1 MGHFGFD
8 FSRIQQITAVCFLT
22 ILGFSSIGCL
32 GIRNFP
38 EQEKGFIEAPEYRN
52 GVGCPAPAGGHVS
65 SSCDPSL
72 VHIAMTLDSEYLR
85 GSMAA
90 VHSVLRHSSCPEHI
104 FFHFI
109 AGEFDPWSPR
119 VLTHLVRS
127 IFPSLNFKVYI
138 FREDIVINLISSSI
152 RHALENPLNY
162 ARNYLGDMLDPC
174 VTLVIYLDSDI
185 VLVDDI
191 GKLWS
196 VPLTM
201 SRVIGAPEYCHANF
215 TKYFTNSFWSDPEL
229 PRVFKSRN
237 KSPCYFNTGVMVID
251 LKKWRE
257 GNYRKKIESWM
268 ELQRQK
274 RIYELG
280 SLPPFLLVF
289 GGLIEPI
296 NHRWNQH
303 GLGGD
308 NVMGSCRSLHPGPFR
323 PSLGPSSREKV
334 WKGNLESISTLIEG
348 EEGLNFR
355 ETIGFSDPKK
365 VTFRWGSGQV
375 TFRWGSGLKIRIRD
389 ESISNFAR
397 KSTINHLRD
406 HSGGLGHAEGALN
419 VSKRFLVG
427 DPLVIPKFDVVLIVN
442 NLMCS
447 FEVVLSS
454 LKDIFLGFGRG
465 GLTIGLR
472 VTIFVPKN
480 LGLEAGGVL
489 SEFLSKASSINKR
502 DYARD
507 GVVFHNMSRNTTE
520 GNFGQE
526 NGKSKVLPKVISDL
540 DKEDVH
546 HEGLFLGGA
555 ILREDHFRLGEVD
568 SLSRV
573 ETKRLEKLTNSI
585 ATDHIDPR
593 KESEVISK
601 EEVGEV
607 RPLVE
612 MEMGFQLR
620 MCTLCTIAKD
630 GYAEGGYTGHNKR
643 AELVRDIEEVQGLS
657 DE

>member
-237 KSPCYFNTGVMVID
+237 KSPCYFNTGVMVMD

-308 NVMGSCRSLHPGPFR
+308 NVMGSCRSLHPGPVSLLHWSGKGKPWVRLDEKR
-323 PSLGPSSREKV
+323 PCPLDHLWEPYDLYKHNYQRSKM
-334 WKGNLESISTLIEG
+334 
-348 EEGLNFR
+348 
-355 ETIGFSDPKK
+355 
-365 VTFRWGSGQV
+365 
-375 TFRWGSGLKIRIRD
+375 RD
-389 ESISNFAR
+389 
-397 KSTINHLRD
+397 LRD

-427 DPLVIPKFDVVLIVN
+427 DPLVIPKVDVVFIVN

-454 LKDIFLGFGRG
+454 LEDIFPGFGRG
-465 GLTIGLR
+465 WLTIGLG
-472 VTIFVPKN
+472 VTIFVPKH

-489 SEFLSKASSINKR
+489 SESSSKASSIDKR

-507 GVVFHNMSRNTTE
+507 GVVFHNMSRNTAE
-520 GNFGQE
+520 GNFGQ
-526 NGKSKVLPKVISDL
+526 
-540 DKEDVH
+540 
-546 HEGLFLGGA
+546 GGT
-555 ILREDHFRLGEVD
+555 ILREDHFRLGKVD

-573 ETKRLEKLTNSI
+573 KTKRLEKLTNSI
-585 ATDHIDPR
+585 VADHIDPR

-601 EEVGEV
+601 EEVGEGV
-607 RPLVE
+607 SLSNTSAGVE
-612 MEMGFQLR
+612 KFGP
-620 MCTLCTIAKD
+620 TTIAKD
-630 GYAEGGYTGHNKR
+630 GYAEGGDTGHNKR